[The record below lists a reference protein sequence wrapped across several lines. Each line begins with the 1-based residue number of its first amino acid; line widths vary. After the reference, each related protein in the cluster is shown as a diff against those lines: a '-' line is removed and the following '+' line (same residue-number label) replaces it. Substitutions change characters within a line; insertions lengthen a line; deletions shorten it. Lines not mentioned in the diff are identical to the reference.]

1 MAVEIPVFNLGFM
14 EAAADISTKQF
25 YCVEVTADK
34 TVNVCDG
41 KGGPCIGILQNKP
54 SVAGDVCDVMC
65 IGVSKVMVGVGD
77 LAAGANW
84 ETAADGTAVTA
95 EAAKVGMGTVLIG
108 AAAGKLATVTVGFAQ
123 GATLAA

>member
-34 TVNVCDG
+34 TVNVCNAAG
-41 KGGPCIGILQNKP
+41 ENCLGILQNKP
-54 SVAGDVCDVMC
+54 SVVGDVCDIMC
-65 IGVSKVMVGVGD
+65 IGVSKVMVGTGG
-77 LAAGANW
+77 LTAGQVW
-84 ETAADGTAVTA
+84 EAAADGTAIVATTG
-95 EAAKVGMGTVLIG
+95 KVGMGTVLIG

-123 GATLAA
+123 GNTLA